1 MATRR
6 YPEDTYSGPESDGE
20 YSGSQSDVDSLSEYS
35 ESDTRRKTQSGTGYT
50 TVSAGSLP
58 PVWADKV
65 QPDGSLFYLEQYSG
79 GKELNGEVQSPPNG
93 KAPNGHVQ
101 PEKKETTKESGIS
114 RIRGLLK
121 KRTGKNKDSTD
132 SGQSENSMALY
143 EVRLKVDP
151 TKLQKEA
158 TLETLLGIVPKPI
171 VRNAGDAVTGNSRMR
186 QILLQTLLPD
196 GPAIKATQ
204 LRIGDCLVAVND
216 FNVNMDN
223 INQLLSA
230 IVTPMEVKL
239 TMEPVPEPWEPP
251 EPPPFVKEPARPS
264 ELVKLVSGQDLST
277 YHHLLEKIPHIVMYL
292 TMGSDSNNTHK
303 EEEILYSY
311 PDGEASRRLRN
322 IRGMFITIGDIL
334 QNVTGTRVKSS
345 TLVVDKQHIHI
356 GYWKKGEH
364 LLVLGLP
371 GDKVKVE
378 QLNHMVSDVVRF
390 LTVIY
395 GSIESAF
402 STTGNISQLD
412 HFFSLLFKRV
422 LLGGLMSS
430 SLQPDDNS
438 SAVMDTIMAVP
449 TLHIPEDIKTPLD
462 AALSELEA
470 ADFADMSDDY
480 YDLRRAFTV
489 LGSCM
494 FYKGLLAASHL
505 PREDLLDVFLYC
517 RYYCLLALASEER
530 VGQLVLW
537 REVHPTRRFDPAHG
551 EADAQ
556 GYSEPEGRW
565 FLLIVGL
572 RHWLSA
578 TLLEAGG
585 CAARAEGSVSPDPFL
600 VDQTKA
606 VILQLETQ
614 NVGNLF
620 EDRLQSPTNP
630 ALSCAEWFL
639 PSSREKS
646 VSNASSTSS
655 ILGTPVLGRHQSSSP
670 KPLKLFQRSP
680 QSSFLQVPGARTEGD
695 NISHSGSEHSGSGV
709 PSMGGDSPHSTPS
722 LGRRHLRKQSEGS
735 GSGQSGESGNS
746 SGLFKVK
753 SKRLI
758 PDAFEMSNMN
768 RVLVGQDKEELSYS
782 TKLTCGVDNTLF
794 HYLAVNSA
802 AGVVVCPTQQEVGRL
817 GGALHMDVIRNF
829 YRCCQTIHGMFE
841 NSAQVKELRD
851 RNVDGPLH
859 TESPLGVVTE
869 QGVLFHCGPANLND
883 SKRGTTPTITYWVV
897 GRLYMAK
904 EPKEV
909 FVCFQ
914 DGTQDNVVEMAFKL
928 LFGTDL

>member
-1 MATRR
+1 M
-6 YPEDTYSGPESDGE
+6 ECGSGESSYDQTNGL
-20 YSGSQSDVDSLSEYS
+20 YFQK
-35 ESDTRRKTQSGTGYT
+35 RKKS
-50 TVSAGSLP
+50 
-58 PVWADKV
+58 
-65 QPDGSLFYLEQYSG
+65 
-79 GKELNGEVQSPPNG
+79 
-93 KAPNGHVQ
+93 HVQ
-101 PEKKETTKESGIS
+101 
-114 RIRGLLK
+114 
-121 KRTGKNKDSTD
+121 
-132 SGQSENSMALY
+132 
-143 EVRLKVDP
+143 
-151 TKLQKEA
+151 
-158 TLETLLGIVPKPI
+158 
-171 VRNAGDAVTGNSRMR
+171 
-186 QILLQTLLPD
+186 
-196 GPAIKATQ
+196 
-204 LRIGDCLVAVND
+204 
-216 FNVNMDN
+216 
-223 INQLLSA
+223 
-230 IVTPMEVKL
+230 VKL
-239 TMEPVPEPWEPP
+239 TMEPAPEPWEPP
-251 EPPPFVKEPARPS
+251 SPSPSVREPAKPS
-264 ELVKLVSGQDLST
+264 QLVKLVSGQDVST
-277 YHHLLEKIPHIVMYL
+277 YQHILERIPHIVMYL

-311 PDGEASRRLRN
+311 PDSDASRRLKN
-322 IRGMFITIGDIL
+322 IRGMFITVGDIL

-356 GYWKKGEH
+356 GYWKKGQH

-378 QLNHMVSDVVRF
+378 QLTHMVGDVVRF

-402 STTGNISQLD
+402 STTANISQLD

-422 LLGGLMSS
+422 LLGGQMSS

-438 SAVMDTIMAVP
+438 SAVMDMIMAVP

-480 YDLRRAFTV
+480 YELRRAFTV

-494 FYKGLLAASHL
+494 FYKGLLAANHL

-537 REVHPTRRFDPAHG
+537 REVRPTRRFDPEHR
-551 EADAQ
+551 EADAP

-585 CAARAEGSVSPDPFL
+585 CAERAEGSVSPDPFL
-600 VDQTKA
+600 VDQAKA

-620 EDRLQSPTNP
+620 EDRLQSPPNP

-646 VSNASSTSS
+646 TSNASSTSS

-670 KPLKLFQRSP
+670 KPLRLFQKSP
-680 QSSFLQVPGARTEGD
+680 QSSFLQVPGARADGD
-695 NISHSGSEHSGSGV
+695 NVSHSGSEHSGSGV
-709 PSMGGDSPHSTPS
+709 PSLGGDSPHSTPS
-722 LGRRHLRKQSEGS
+722 LDRRHFRKQSEGS

-758 PDAFEMSNMN
+758 PDAFEMSNIN

-782 TKLTCGVDNTLF
+782 TKLSCGVDNTLF
-794 HYLAVNSA
+794 HYLTVNTS
-802 AGVVVCPTQQEVGRL
+802 AGVVVCPTHQDVGRL

-829 YRCCQTIHGMFE
+829 YCCCQTIHAMFE

-851 RNVDGPLH
+851 RQVDGPLH
-859 TESPLGVVTE
+859 TESPLGVITE

-883 SKRGTTPTITYWVV
+883 SKRGTPTITYWVV